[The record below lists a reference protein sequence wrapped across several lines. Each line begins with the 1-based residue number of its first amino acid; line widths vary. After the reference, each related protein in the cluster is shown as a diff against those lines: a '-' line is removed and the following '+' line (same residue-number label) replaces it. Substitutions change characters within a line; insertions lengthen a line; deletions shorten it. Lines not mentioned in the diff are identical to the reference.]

1 MKRHIDYMVQRNLSN
16 LNFQIFNSLFLIFKS
31 SDMIVLRD
39 TKKFNPIESNDLQGS
54 NQNFIS
60 STTLATKP

>member
-1 MKRHIDYMVQRNLSN
+1 MVQRNLSN

>member
-1 MKRHIDYMVQRNLSN
+1 
-16 LNFQIFNSLFLIFKS
+16 
-31 SDMIVLRD
+31 MIVLRD